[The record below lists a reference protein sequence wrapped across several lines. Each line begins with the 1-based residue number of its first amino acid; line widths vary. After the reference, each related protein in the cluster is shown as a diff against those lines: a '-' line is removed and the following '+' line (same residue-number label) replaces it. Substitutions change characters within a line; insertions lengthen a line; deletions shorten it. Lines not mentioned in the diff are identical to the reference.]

1 MYANASQLA
10 LTRHS
15 SIIAAFDKV
24 ILVNWLA
31 PNVPVA
37 KCITVI
43 MSCPQINN
51 EQTAEAVK
59 PMPILHVH
67 GLVFET
73 SIYYWQ
79 DQPGIKNQT

>member
-1 MYANASQLA
+1 VVSSQSEL
-10 LTRHS
+10 LMPYGCPYRHS

-51 EQTAEAVK
+51 EQNRINPVK
-59 PMPILHVH
+59 AYADLTCAC
-67 GLVFET
+67 L
-73 SIYYWQ
+73 SL
-79 DQPGIKNQT
+79 